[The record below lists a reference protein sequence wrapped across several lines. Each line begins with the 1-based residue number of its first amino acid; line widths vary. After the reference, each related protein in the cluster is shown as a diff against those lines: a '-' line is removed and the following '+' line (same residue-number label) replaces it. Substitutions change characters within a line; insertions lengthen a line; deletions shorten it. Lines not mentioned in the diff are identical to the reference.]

1 MKGVLFNAVEEAVS
15 RQWGADFWDDL
26 LTAANLDGAY
36 TALGNY
42 PDGQLVAL
50 ATAAA
55 DRLDAPIE
63 DVLRTLGRVTFR
75 SLLTRYEGFHGNVHG
90 EPASL
95 REFLTTVND
104 LIHPQVLKLYPGASV
119 PRFVL
124 RDKGDYLE
132 LDYLSV
138 RNMCTLAEGLV
149 LGTAE
154 HYGEPV
160 IVDQPSCKNRGDSRC
175 TIRITAAT

>member
-15 RQWGADFWDDL
+15 REWGEDLWDDL
-26 LTAANLDGAY
+26 LVAADLDGAY

-42 PDGQLVAL
+42 PDAQLVAL
-50 ATAAA
+50 ANAAA
-55 DRLDAPIE
+55 DRLNTPVG
-63 DVLRTLGRVTFR
+63 DVLRTLGRISFEP
-75 SLLTRYEGFHGNVHG
+75 LLSRYTGILEK
-90 EPASL
+90 PTSL
-95 REFLTTVND
+95 REFLPAVNE

-124 RDKGDYLE
+124 RDNGNELE

-149 LGTAE
+149 LGVAD
-154 HYGEPV
+154 HYGETV
-160 IVDQPSCKNRGDSRC
+160 AVDQPSCKQRGDSRC
-175 TIRITAAT
+175 TIRIMPAA

>member
-15 RQWGADFWDDL
+15 REWGEDLWDDL
-26 LTAANLDGAY
+26 LVAADLDGAY

-42 PDGQLVAL
+42 PDAQMIAL
-50 ATAAA
+50 ASAAA
-55 DRLDAPIE
+55 DRLNRPVE
-63 DVLRTLGRVTFR
+63 DVLRTLGRITFEP
-75 SLLTRYEGFHGNVHG
+75 LLSRYTGVLKG
-90 EPASL
+90 PTSL
-95 REFLTTVND
+95 REFLPTVND

-124 RDKGDYLE
+124 CENGDDLE

-149 LGTAE
+149 LGVAD
-154 HYGEPV
+154 HYGETV
-160 IVDQPSCKNRGDSRC
+160 AVDQPSCKQRGDSRC
-175 TIRITAAT
+175 TIRIMPAA

>member
-15 RQWGADFWDDL
+15 REWSEDLWDDL
-26 LTAANLDGAY
+26 LIAADLDGAY

-42 PDGQLVAL
+42 PDAQLVAL
-50 ATAAA
+50 ANAAA
-55 DRLDAPIE
+55 ERLNSPVE
-63 DVLRTLGRVTFR
+63 DVLRTLGRITFKPLFAR
-75 SLLTRYEGFHGNVHG
+75 YGGLLE
-90 EPASL
+90 EPTSL
-95 REFLTTVND
+95 REFLPILEE

-124 RDKGDYLE
+124 RENGDALE

-149 LGTAE
+149 LGVAD
-154 HYGEPV
+154 HYGESV
-160 IVDQPSCKNRGDSRC
+160 AVDQPSCKQRGDSRC
-175 TIRITAAT
+175 TIRIMPAA